1 MPRDIPVGNGD
12 LLINFDEFYR
22 VRDVYYPC
30 VGRYNHTGG
39 HVQRFG
45 VWADGELSW
54 IEQPG
59 WKRRLRY
66 RPGTLVT
73 DVHLVHEGLGL
84 ELFCEDAVDFH
95 EAVYLRRIRVKDRRG
110 MVGQARDVRL
120 FYHVDFS
127 IKESPVGDTA
137 DFDPETAGLVLYKD
151 DSYFLVNGQVE
162 GDGQAGKCGIDHWSI
177 GTKRVGGAE
186 GTWRDAEDGVLG
198 RNAISQGSVDA
209 TVGVNLKV
217 PPKGEA
223 SAVLWM
229 ACGDSYE
236 RVRELNKVITSKGFD
251 KLMSRTEAYWKLWA
265 RKDRIQPGVLSD
277 GVRELFIKSQLIL
290 RTQVDNRGAIIAATD
305 SDISHFAGDH
315 YSYCWPRDGALVAQ
329 ALILTYQSEL
339 SRSFFRYCARVIHK
353 NGYFLHKYTPTGQL
367 GSSWHPWTMQG
378 RSVLPIQQDE
388 TALVLWA
395 LRQHFETFKDVEFI
409 KPLYNT
415 LVAQPATWMMGFVDS
430 NGLPRSSWDLWEER
444 RGVHTFTVAATIGA
458 LHAAALFA
466 RDFGDIERQVTLEAG
481 AERMRDAMLRHL
493 WNPEANCFARMAT
506 PIEDTELAA
515 AAGTAGGNGGAGSTD
530 GRAPQAPV
538 IKGESPFVKGYRLD
552 MTRDSANYALF
563 AFGAFRPG
571 NPMVTAEME
580 SLHKRLWVK
589 TDIGGCARYERDY
602 YHMVERD
609 NIEGVPGNPW
619 VICTLWHA
627 QHRIAIARTLEEL
640 SGAMPLLEWAAARAR
655 ESGVLAEQY
664 HPYTGEQVSVSPL
677 TWSHATV
684 VTTVVQYLR
693 KREQLL
699 HEANSPGSFEEI
711 GTA

>member
-30 VGRYNHTGG
+30 VGRFNHTGG

-45 VWADGELSW
+45 VWADGELAW

-59 WKRRLRY
+59 WTRELRY

-73 DVHLVHEGLGL
+73 DVRLVHEGLGV
-84 ELFCEDAVDFH
+84 ELSCEDAVDFH
-95 EAVYLRRIRVKDRRG
+95 EPVLLRRIRVKDIRPTPEG
-110 MVGQARDVRL
+110 AGGNGGAPARDVRL
-120 FYHVDFS
+120 FFHFDFS

-137 DFDPETAGLVLYKD
+137 DYDPEMAGLVLYKD
-151 DSYFLVNGQVE
+151 DSYFLVNAAS
-162 GDGQAGKCGIDHWSI
+162 GDGGEKVGIDHWAI

-209 TVGVNLKV
+209 TVGVNLSV
-217 PPKGEA
+217 PARGTA
-223 SAVLWM
+223 QAMLWL

-236 RVRELNKVITSKGFD
+236 RLRELNRVIVAKGFG
-251 KLMSRTEAYWKLWA
+251 KLMSRTDSYWRLWG
-265 RKDRIQPGVLSD
+265 RKDRIPSNVLPD
-277 GVRELFIKSQLIL
+277 EVRELFVKSQLIL

-315 YSYCWPRDGALVAQ
+315 YAYCWPRDGALVAH

-353 NGYFLHKYTPTGQL
+353 NGYFLHKYTPSGHM

-378 RSVLPIQQDE
+378 RPVLPIQQDE

-395 LRQHFETFKDVEFI
+395 LRQHFEVFKDVEFI
-409 KPLYNT
+409 KPLYNP
-415 LVAQPATWMMGFVDS
+415 LVAQPATWMLGYVDS
-430 NGLPRSSWDLWEER
+430 NGLPRPSWDLWEER
-444 RGVHTFTVAATIGA
+444 RGVHLFTVAATIGA
-458 LHAAALFA
+458 LNAAALFA
-466 RDFGDIERQVTLEAG
+466 RDFGDSERAEALEAG
-481 AERMRDAMLRHL
+481 AERMREAMQKHL
-493 WNPEANCFARMAT
+493 WNAETNCFARMAT
-506 PIEDTELAA
+506 PIEDASMAA
-515 AAGTAGGNGGAGSTD
+515 AAGDVANGGTGAGGF
-530 GRAPQAPV
+530 
-538 IKGESPFVKGYRLD
+538 KGESPYVKGYRLD

-563 AFGAFRPG
+563 AFGALRPG
-571 NPMVTAEME
+571 NPMVVAEME
-580 SLHKRLWVK
+580 SLWKRLWVQ
-589 TDIGGCARYERDY
+589 TPIGGCARYERDY
-602 YHMVERD
+602 YHMVERT
-609 NIEGVPGNPW
+609 NTEAVPGNPW

-627 QHRIAIARTLEEL
+627 QHRIATARTFEEL
-640 SGAMPLLEWAAARAR
+640 RSAMPLLEWAAERAQQ
-655 ESGVLAEQY
+655 SGVLAEQY
-664 HPYTGEQVSVSPL
+664 HPYTGEQISVSPL

-693 KREQLL
+693 KHEQLTQ
-699 HEANSPGSFEEI
+699 EADTPRSVEE
-711 GTA
+711 GAGVA